1 MSLFI
6 YYLITNNL
14 ITNWL
19 QEVKQ
24 SVSTRWN
31 SQLTMLQSVLTNI
44 EDITTLSAREQHKK
58 LQRKLFDLNE
68 TLLKDVITVLTP
80 FDTTAKHLSTDKE
93 CSLHMVAGTKYQIT
107 KHLQVSATDSNI
119 IKDFKTHINDMMKR
133 YFPINE
139 MHRIATLLDP
149 KFKRIATKIMTE
161 EEIKETLNSLN
172 NMVDELPLVR
182 PASFD
187 SNQNTSLEP
196 PEKKR
201 KIHNDNSSEFFVNL
215 FESEE
220 AAINE
225 VDSYWNSTDSEDNIS
240 SYWKSKTGLYPN
252 LSQVAQSV
260 LSIPATSTSSER
272 SFSIAGRT
280 LDNRRTQLH
289 PDCVD
294 GLLFLHGLNKE

>member
-1 MSLFI
+1 
-6 YYLITNNL
+6 
-14 ITNWL
+14 
-19 QEVKQ
+19 
-24 SVSTRWN
+24 
-31 SQLTMLQSVLTNI
+31 MLQSVLTNI
-44 EDITTLSAREQHKK
+44 EDITTLSAREQDKK

-68 TLLKDVITVLTP
+68 TLLKDVSTVLTP
-80 FDTTAKHLSTDKE
+80 FDTATKHLSTDKE
-93 CSLHMVAGTKYQIT
+93 CSLHMVVATKYQIT

-119 IKDFKTHINDMMKR
+119 IKDFKTHLNDMMKR

-149 KFKRIATKIMTE
+149 KFKRIATKIITE
-161 EEIKETLNSLN
+161 EEIKEALNSLN

-187 SNQNTSLEP
+187 SNQNTSLEL

-201 KIHNDNSSEFFVNL
+201 KIHNDNSSKFFVDL

-240 SYWKSKTGLYPN
+240 SSWKSKTGLYPN

-280 LDNRRTQLH
+280 QIH
-289 PDCVD
+289 QDCVD
-294 GLLFLHGLNKE
+294 GLLFLDGLNKE